1 MRQAAPH
8 VSCSPTHQPPSPSVN
23 TPTFTTRRHLSRRA
37 LLRGAGISLGLP
49 LLEAM
54 TPAFAAVVAPRTA
67 KRFVGVSL
75 TLGLHN
81 PYLVPEGAGRDYKPS
96 RYLQSLADIRNDFTV
111 VSGSSHPG
119 VTGGHT
125 AEGSIFS
132 ACPNQ
137 RGATSRNTISLDQ
150 LMAKHLGHET
160 RFPSLVLN
168 TSNQT
173 SPSYTE
179 NGSMIPAENSAMRL
193 FTRLFVNDS
202 AGEQERQAEL
212 IRRGRSVMDVVGADA
227 KRLQRELGAADRDK
241 LDSWFTSVRD
251 LEQRLAANEAWTH
264 RPKPKVPLKAP
275 TAMPRNNEV
284 AVDRIFLD
292 IVHMALATD
301 STRFITLHIAG
312 NSVSDIEGVDESYHN
327 LSHHG
332 MDDEKLQQ
340 LSIVEQGVINEW
352 AGFIRK
358 LKADNLLDETMTL
371 LTSNLGNAS
380 SHDNKN
386 MPVLFAGGGFK
397 HGQHLAF
404 DQKNNYP
411 LPNLYLSFLHRLG
424 LQDESFATS
433 TGEMDGLSGV

>member
-1 MRQAAPH
+1 M
-8 VSCSPTHQPPSPSVN
+8 S
-23 TPTFTTRRHLSRRA
+23 TFTFQKHLSRRA
-37 LLRGAGISLGLP
+37 MLRGAGITLGLP

-54 TPAFAAVVAPRTA
+54 TPAIAAVKETKQA

-75 TLGLHN
+75 ALGLHN
-81 PYLVPEGAGRDYKPS
+81 PNLVPEGSGRDYKPS
-96 RYLQSLADIRNDFTV
+96 RYLAGIQDLREDFTV

-132 ACPNQ
+132 ACPNA

-168 TSNQT
+168 TNSQT

-193 FTRLFVNDS
+193 FTRLFVNDTPV
-202 AGEQERQAEL
+202 EQERQAEL
-212 IRRGRSVMDVVGADA
+212 IRQGRSVMDVVGAEA
-227 KRLQRELGAADRDK
+227 KSLQRELGAGDRDK
-241 LDSWFTSVRD
+241 LDAWFTSVRE

-264 RPKPKVPLKAP
+264 KPKPKVVLKLP
-275 TAMPRNNEV
+275 TQIPRDNEV
-284 AVDRIFLD
+284 AVERIFLD
-292 IVHMALATD
+292 IIHMALVTD
-301 STRFITLHIAG
+301 STRFITLHVTG
-312 NSVSDIEGVDESYHN
+312 NNVQGIEGVDEAYHN

-332 MDDEKLQQ
+332 MDEEKLAQ
-340 LSIVEQGVINEW
+340 LALVEQGVINEW
-352 AGFIRK
+352 AAFLRK
-358 LKADNLLDETMTL
+358 LKTDKLLDETMVL

-380 SHDNKN
+380 AHDNKN

-404 DQKNNYP
+404 DQKDNYP
-411 LPNLYLSFLHRLG
+411 LPNLYLSSLQRLG
-424 LQDESFATS
+424 LEEERFATS
-433 TGEMDGLSGV
+433 ETTMRGMEVA

>member
-1 MRQAAPH
+1 MKN
-8 VSCSPTHQPPSPSVN
+8 VN
-23 TPTFTTRRHLSRRA
+23 FNFGRRISRRA
-37 LLRGAGISLGLP
+37 VLRGAGVALALP
-49 LLEAM
+49 LLDAM
-54 TPAFAAVVAPRTA
+54 TPAFAAVGESRKA

-75 TLGLHN
+75 ALGLHGPN
-81 PYLVPEGAGRDYKPS
+81 LVPATGGRNYEPS
-96 RYLQSLADIRNDFTV
+96 MYLKSLQDIRDEFTV

-125 AEGSIFS
+125 AEGSIYS

-137 RGATSRNTISLDQ
+137 RGTTSRNTISLDQ

-168 TSNQT
+168 TNSQN

-179 NGSMIPAENSAMRL
+179 NGSMIPALNDAMRL

-202 AGEQERQAEL
+202 RAEQDRQAEL
-212 IRRGRSVMDVVGADA
+212 IRRGRSVMDVVGAEA
-227 KRLQRELGAADRDK
+227 KLLQREVGPGDRDK
-241 LDSWFTSVRD
+241 LDAWFTSVRD
-251 LEQRLAANEAWTH
+251 LENRLVANEEWV
-264 RPKPKVPLKAP
+264 RKPKPKVSLKSP
-275 TAMPRNNEV
+275 TSIPRDNEV
-284 AVDRIFLD
+284 EVQRIFLD
-292 IVHMALATD
+292 IVHMALVTD
-301 STRFITLHIAG
+301 STRFITLHVTG
-312 NSVSDIEGVDESYHN
+312 NSVTGLEGVDTSYHT

-332 MDDEKLQQ
+332 LDAEKLRQ
-340 LSIVEQGVINEW
+340 LAIVEQGTINAW
-352 AGFIRK
+352 GDFLRK
-358 LKADNLLDETMTL
+358 LKADQLLGETMVL

-411 LPNLYLSFLHRLG
+411 LPNLYLSAMHRLG
-424 LQDESFATS
+424 LQDERFATS
-433 TGEMDGLSGV
+433 TGEMTGLV

>member
-1 MRQAAPH
+1 MK
-8 VSCSPTHQPPSPSVN
+8 SVHFN
-23 TPTFTTRRHLSRRA
+23 FQRHLSRRA

-49 LLEAM
+49 LLDAM
-54 TPAFAAVVAPRTA
+54 TPAFAAVPESRTA
-67 KRFVGVSL
+67 KRFVGVSMA
-75 TLGLHN
+75 LGLHN
-81 PYLVPEGAGRDYKPS
+81 PNLVPETAGRDYKPS
-96 RYLQSLADIRNDFTV
+96 RYLTSLQDLRRNFTV

-168 TSNQT
+168 TNSQT

-202 AGEQERQAEL
+202 PAEQDRQAEL
-212 IRRGRSVMDVVGADA
+212 IRRGRSVMDVVGIEA
-227 KRLQRELGAADRDK
+227 KSLQRELGAADRDK
-241 LDSWFTSVRD
+241 LDAWFTSIRE
-251 LEQRLAANEAWTH
+251 LEQRLVANEEWIH
-264 RPKPKVPLKAP
+264 RPKPKVAMKPP
-275 TAMPRNNEV
+275 TNIPRDNEV
-284 AVDRIFLD
+284 AVDGIFLD

-301 STRFITLHIAG
+301 STRFVTLHITG
-312 NSVSDIEGVDESYHN
+312 NSVQGIEGVDESYHN

-332 MDDEKLQQ
+332 MDDEKLAQ
-340 LSIVEQGVINEW
+340 LAIVEQGVINQW
-352 AGFIRK
+352 GGFLRK
-358 LKADNLLDETMTL
+358 LKADKMLDETMVI

-386 MPVLFAGGGFK
+386 MPMLFAGGGFK

-404 DQKNNYP
+404 DQKDNYP
-411 LPNLYLSFLHRLG
+411 LPNLYLSTLQRLG
-424 LQDESFATS
+424 LEEERFATS
-433 TGEMDGLSGV
+433 TSTMTGLEVA

>member
-1 MRQAAPH
+1 MKN
-8 VSCSPTHQPPSPSVN
+8 VN
-23 TPTFTTRRHLSRRA
+23 FNFGRRISRRA
-37 LLRGAGISLGLP
+37 MLRGAGVALALP
-49 LLEAM
+49 LLDAM
-54 TPAFAAVVAPRTA
+54 TPAFAAVGESRRA

-75 TLGLHN
+75 ALGLHSPN
-81 PYLVPEGAGRDYKPS
+81 LVPATSGRNYQPS
-96 RYLQSLADIRNDFTV
+96 MYLKSLQDIRNEFTV

-125 AEGSIFS
+125 AEGSIYS

-137 RGATSRNTISLDQ
+137 RGTTSRNTISLDQ

-168 TSNQT
+168 TNSQN

-179 NGSMIPAENSAMRL
+179 NGSMIPALNDAMRL

-202 AGEQERQAEL
+202 KVEQDRQAEL
-212 IRRGRSVMDVVGADA
+212 IRRGRSVMDVVGAEA
-227 KRLQRELGAADRDK
+227 KALQREVGAGDRDK
-241 LDSWFTSVRD
+241 LDAWFTSVRD
-251 LEQRLAANEAWTH
+251 LENRLVANEEWV
-264 RPKPKVPLKAP
+264 RKPKPKVSLKSP
-275 TAMPRNNEV
+275 TKIPRDNEV
-284 AVDRIFLD
+284 EVERIFLD
-292 IVHMALATD
+292 IVHMALVTD
-301 STRFITLHIAG
+301 STRFITLHVTG
-312 NSVSDIEGVDESYHN
+312 NSVTGLEGVDTSYHT

-332 MDDEKLQQ
+332 LDAEKLRQ
-340 LSIVEQGVINEW
+340 LAIVEQGTINAW
-352 AGFIRK
+352 GDFLRK
-358 LKADNLLDETMTL
+358 LKTDQLLDETMVL

-411 LPNLYLSFLHRLG
+411 LPNLYLSAMHKLG
-424 LQDESFATS
+424 LQDERFATS
-433 TGEMDGLSGV
+433 TGEMNGLA

>member
-1 MRQAAPH
+1 M
-8 VSCSPTHQPPSPSVN
+8 
-23 TPTFTTRRHLSRRA
+23 
-37 LLRGAGISLGLP
+37 LRGAGISLGLP

-54 TPAFAAVVAPRTA
+54 TPAFAAVKETKQA
-67 KRFVGVSL
+67 KRFVGMSL
-75 TLGLHN
+75 ALGLHN
-81 PYLVPEGAGRDYKPS
+81 PNLVPEGSGRTYKPS
-96 RYLQSLADIRNDFTV
+96 RYLAGIQDLREDFTV

-132 ACPNQ
+132 ACPNA
-137 RGATSRNTISLDQ
+137 RGSTTRNTISLDQ

-168 TSNQT
+168 TNSQT

-179 NGSMIPAENSAMRL
+179 NGTMIPAENSVMKL
-193 FTRLFVNDS
+193 FTRLFVNDTP
-202 AGEQERQAEL
+202 AEQERQAEL
-212 IRRGRSVMDVVGADA
+212 IRQGRSVMDVVGAEA
-227 KRLQRELGAADRDK
+227 KSLQRELGAGDRDK
-241 LDSWFTSVRD
+241 LDAWFTSVRD

-264 RPKPKVPLKAP
+264 KPKPKVALKPP
-275 TAMPRNNEV
+275 TQIPRDNEV
-284 AVDRIFLD
+284 EVDRIFLD

-301 STRFITLHIAG
+301 STRFITLHVTG
-312 NSVSDIEGVDESYHN
+312 NNVQGIEGVDESYHT

-332 MDDEKLQQ
+332 MDADKLEQ
-340 LSIVEQGVINEW
+340 LALVEQGVINTW
-352 AGFIRK
+352 AAFLRK
-358 LKADNLLDETMTL
+358 LKTDKLLDDTMVL

-404 DQKNNYP
+404 DQKDNYP
-411 LPNLYLSFLHRLG
+411 LPNLYLSMLHRLG
-424 LQDESFATS
+424 MQDESFATS
-433 TGEMDGLSGV
+433 TGGMRGLEAA

>member
-1 MRQAAPH
+1 M
-8 VSCSPTHQPPSPSVN
+8 
-23 TPTFTTRRHLSRRA
+23 PTFTTRLSLSRRA
-37 LLRGAGISLGLP
+37 LLRHAGIALGLP
-49 LLEAM
+49 VLDAM
-54 TPAFAAVVAPRTA
+54 TPAFAAVKEAKTA

-81 PYLVPEGAGRDYKPS
+81 PHLVPEGAGRGYKPS
-96 RYLQSLADIRNDFTV
+96 RYLAGIQDIRDDFTV
-111 VSGSSHPG
+111 ISGSSHPG
-119 VTGGHT
+119 VNGGHT

-137 RGATSRNTISLDQ
+137 RGTTSRNTISLDQ
-150 LMAKHLGHET
+150 LMAKNLGHET

-168 TSNQT
+168 TNSQS

-193 FTRLFVNDS
+193 FTRLFVNDTP
-202 AGEQERQAEL
+202 AEQERQAEL
-212 IRRGRSVMDVVGADA
+212 IRGGRSIMDVVGAEA
-227 KRLQRELGAADRDK
+227 KALQRELGAGDRDK
-241 LDSWFTSVRD
+241 LDAWFTSVRE

-264 RPKPKVPLKAP
+264 KPKPKV
-275 TAMPRNNEV
+275 AMKPPAAIPRDNEV
-284 AVDRIFLD
+284 AVERIFLD
-292 IVHMALATD
+292 IIHLALATD
-301 STRFITLHIAG
+301 STRFITLHISG
-312 NSVSDIEGVDESYHN
+312 NSVTGIEGVDESYHN

-332 MDDEKLQQ
+332 MDDEKLAQ
-340 LSIVEQGVINEW
+340 LALVEQGVINEW
-352 AGFIRK
+352 AGFLRT
-358 LKADNLLDETMTL
+358 LKSSALLDETMVL

-411 LPNLYLSFLHRLG
+411 LPNLYLSMLHRLG
-424 LQDESFATS
+424 LQDEAFATS
-433 TGEMDGLSGV
+433 TGAMSGLEPA